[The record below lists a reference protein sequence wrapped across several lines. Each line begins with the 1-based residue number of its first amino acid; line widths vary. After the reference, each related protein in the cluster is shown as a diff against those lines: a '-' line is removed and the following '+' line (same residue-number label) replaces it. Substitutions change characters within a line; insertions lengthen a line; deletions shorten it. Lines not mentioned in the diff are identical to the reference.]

1 MANHESRQPEPS
13 IEEAQALE
21 DVVALDPK
29 LWAVHEVEHYGNI
42 EMWIELQASSDKCL
56 FNFRF
61 VLNALS
67 GEVRDVDLVAIG
79 LPDDGDLEPGYFS
92 GPEVETALIVVRDR
106 YREAAGGD
114 EIGDLKMP
122 AKD

>member
-21 DVVALDPK
+21 DAVALDPK
-29 LWAVHEVEHYGNI
+29 LWAVHVVERCGPMEI
-42 EMWIELQASSDKCL
+42 WIELQAESDKCL
-56 FNFRF
+56 FNFGF
-61 VLNALS
+61 ALNALS
-67 GEVRDVDLVAIG
+67 GEVRHVSLVAIG
-79 LPDDGDLEPGYFS
+79 LPDDGDLEPGNFS
-92 GPEVETALIVVRDR
+92 GPEVETALLVVRDR

-114 EIGDLKMP
+114 GIGDLKMP